1 MMARLDALEARIVNA
16 LQSGFALSRRPYL
29 DAAARLG
36 IGEDELL
43 GRLRSLLE
51 RGVLSRFGPL
61 YQVERMGGI
70 FVLASMQVPEADF
83 DRVAQALGDMTEVA
97 HNYRREHRFNM
108 WFVLAAES
116 AEAIDQALAR
126 IERIAGV
133 PVLVLPKEREYR
145 IGMRLEAV
153 ESTDAA

>member
-1 MMARLDALEARIVNA
+1 MAWLDALDARIVNA
-16 LQSGFALSRRPYL
+16 LQGGFALSRRPYL
-29 DAAARLG
+29 DAAERLG

-43 GRLRSLLE
+43 ARLESLLE

-61 YQVERMGGI
+61 FQVEKMGGI

-83 DRVAQALGDMTEVA
+83 ERVEQALGDMAEVA
-97 HNYRREHRFNM
+97 HNYRRQHRFNM

-116 AEAIDQALAR
+116 AEAIEQALAR

-145 IGMRLEAV
+145 IGMHLEAV
-153 ESTDAA
+153 ESANAA